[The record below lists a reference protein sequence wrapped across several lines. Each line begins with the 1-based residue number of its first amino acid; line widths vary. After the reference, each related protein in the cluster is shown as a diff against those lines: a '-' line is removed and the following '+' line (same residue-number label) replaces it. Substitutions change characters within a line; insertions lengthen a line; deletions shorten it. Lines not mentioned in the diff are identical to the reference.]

1 MTQHA
6 HRPGSQRNGV
16 SRGHRRNV
24 WFRLAFGS
32 LALGAIAAVR
42 YVAGRG
48 RGRKIRD
55 VMVADVLTVDPSATL
70 MQAAQTMRSANVG
83 VLPVVGKD
91 RTLLGLITDRDLVV
105 RAMSEGADPA
115 TSRVREFATQDL
127 ICARADSP
135 VGEAL
140 EVMRECQIGRLPV
153 VDYDNKVIGMV
164 TLSSLALR
172 ARDHDAALHTAED
185 VARRSARVA

>member
-1 MTQHA
+1 
-6 HRPGSQRNGV
+6 
-16 SRGHRRNV
+16 
-24 WFRLAFGS
+24 
-32 LALGAIAAVR
+32 
-42 YVAGRG
+42 
-48 RGRKIRD
+48 
-55 VMVADVLTVDPSATL
+55 MVADVLTVDPAATL
-70 MQAAQTMRSANVG
+70 MQAAQTMRNANVG

-91 RTLLGLITDRDLVV
+91 RTLMGLITDRDLVV

-135 VGEAL
+135 IDEAL

-153 VDYDNKVIGMV
+153 VDYNNKVVGMV

-185 VARRSARVA
+185 VSRRSARVA

>member
-6 HRPGSQRNGV
+6 YRAVPQCNGI
-16 SRGHRRNV
+16 SRGAGRNV
-24 WFRLAFGS
+24 WFLAFGS
-32 LALGAIAAVR
+32 LAVAVIAGVR
-42 YVAGRG
+42 YAAGRG

-55 VMVADVLTVDPSATL
+55 VMVADVLTVEPSATL
-70 MQAAQTMRSANVG
+70 MEAAQTMRNANVG
-83 VLPVVGKD
+83 VLPVVGHD

-135 VGEAL
+135 VTEAL

-172 ARDHDAALHTAED
+172 ARDHDAALHAAED